1 MGERRRFFR
10 IDDEF
15 EVRVL
20 PTNGGPRQRDE
31 LSSEARELG
40 LALSRLR
47 KKLPEA
53 ADVIELLARRVAEL
67 ERKDEDT
74 SGLSPAEMVQGTN
87 ISGCGIAI
95 YSRQNLASGRM
106 LELELLLDSGAVRLR
121 AVGRVVS
128 SETLR
133 PREKGWLVRIDF
145 VEIDTADEET
155 LVQYVMRRQL
165 RLLRREREAGLRP

>member
-1 MGERRRFFR
+1 
-10 IDDEF
+10 
-15 EVRVL
+15 
-20 PTNGGPRQRDE
+20 
-31 LSSEARELG
+31 
-40 LALSRLR
+40 
-47 KKLPEA
+47 
-53 ADVIELLARRVAEL
+53 
-67 ERKDEDT
+67 
-74 SGLSPAEMVQGTN
+74 MVQGTN

-145 VEIDTADEET
+145 VDIDTADEET

>member
-1 MGERRRFFR
+1 MSERRRFFR

-20 PTNGGPRQRDE
+20 PSNGGPRPRE
-31 LSSEARELG
+31 EPTSEARELG
-40 LALSRLR
+40 QALARLR

-53 ADVIELLARRVAEL
+53 ADVIELLARRVAVL

-74 SGLSPAEMVQGTN
+74 EGLSPAEMVQGTN

-95 YSRQNLASGRM
+95 YSRQDLAPGRM
-106 LELELLLDSGAVRLR
+106 LDLELLLESGAVRLR
-121 AVGRVVS
+121 AVGRVIS

-133 PREKGWLVRIDF
+133 PSEKGWLVRIDF
-145 VEIDTADEET
+145 VDIDTADEET

-165 RLLRREREAGLRP
+165 RLLRRDRDAGARP